1 MDQLFWY
8 TARAGGIV
16 AWLLLTASVVWGLWL
31 SGRVR
36 PLGARPA
43 WILDLH
49 RFLGGLATIF
59 VGVHVASIL
68 LDSYTEIGPT
78 DVLVPFASSWHP
90 VAVAWGV
97 VAMYVLLA
105 VEVTSLAR
113 TRLPRRWWRT
123 IHVASLPLF
132 VLATVHYVAA
142 GTDASNLLSLA
153 AIGVGT
159 GVIGVLFVRR
169 MNEVRARGGG
179 LIPATATA
187 AAGRTGAARAAVS
200 GGEQTLRRVEPEVD
214 LLEPTL
220 ADRPVEDPYQ
230 QVSDVRVASRRVE
243 AVERRR

>member
-16 AWLLLTASVVWGLWL
+16 AWLLLTASVIWGLWL

-36 PLGARPA
+36 PLGVRPA

-59 VGVHVASIL
+59 VGVHVVSIL
-68 LDSYTEIGPT
+68 LDSYTSFGLT

-90 VAVAWGV
+90 LAVAWGV

-105 VEVTSLAR
+105 VELTSLAR
-113 TRLPRRWWRT
+113 TRMPQRWWRT

-132 VLATVHYVAA
+132 LLATIHYVAA
-142 GTDASNLLSLA
+142 GTDASNPLSLA
-153 AIGVGT
+153 AVGVST
-159 GVIGVLFVRR
+159 GVIGVLLGRR
-169 MNEVRARGGG
+169 MREVRARGGG
-179 LIPATATA
+179 LIPATG
-187 AAGRTGAARAAVS
+187 AAGRIRPAASASR
-200 GGEQTLRRVEPEVD
+200 GEQPVRRAEPDVD
-214 LLEPTL
+214 LLDPTP
-220 ADRPVEDPYQ
+220 ANRPVQDPDQ
-230 QVSDVRVASRRVE
+230 QVPHVRLPSHPVD